1 MQSWQ
6 KAKGGIETGFRNKY
20 FHDKQLSEKL
30 YPVRKTFTVSIPL
43 SRAGDL
49 ELAVQ

>member
-6 KAKGGIETGFRNKY
+6 KAKGGTETGFRNK
-20 FHDKQLSEKL
+20 KLSEL